1 MPCNLLLDFERN
13 WNTGGGNSFN
23 SFSGAGNA
31 NKNNNSSSFD
41 RDNFGFNNF
50 SSNSNNTGNSGNN
63 NFGNDR
69 FMGNNNGNSRGGGG
83 GGCDGGQYAVH
94 LRGMPYD
101 CGESEVLQFFAPLKV
116 VNCQVFYNNNGKL
129 STQV

>member
-1 MPCNLLLDFERN
+1 MNFFLDFERN

-23 SFSGAGNA
+23 SFGGAGNSN
-31 NKNNNSSSFD
+31 NKNNSSSSFD

-50 SSNSNNTGNSGNN
+50 NSNSNNSGNS

-69 FMGNNNGNSRGGGG
+69 FMGNINGNNSNNSRGGGG
-83 GGCDGGQYAVH
+83 GGGSCDGGQYAVH

-101 CGESEVLQFFAPLKV
+101 CGESDVLEFFAPLKV
-116 VNCQVFYNNNGKL
+116 VNCQVFYNNNGK
-129 STQV
+129 